1 MLWISRDDGQ
11 GLESEGHS
19 AVDAGSRELRPSLD
33 PVPCIRSPISIFL
46 LESLCVLFLVSL
58 FSNS

>member
-19 AVDAGSRELRPSLD
+19 AVDAGSREPRPSLD
-33 PVPCIRSPISIFL
+33 PVACIQSTISIF
-46 LESLCVLFLVSL
+46 C
-58 FSNS
+58 

>member
-19 AVDAGSRELRPSLD
+19 AVDAGNREPSASCTLYSE
-33 PVPCIRSPISIFL
+33 PHLHFL
-46 LESLCVLFLVSL
+46 LELLCVLFLVSL